1 MSMKNHLILAL
12 REIYDAW
19 EFTLADLS
27 EAQITTA
34 PAPGIW
40 SVQDDLAHLWAW
52 QQRSI
57 ARLEAALYDRPPV
70 MPAFMDGVE
79 LVTEDNV
86 DELNARIYAAFG
98 EQPWAKVYQDWR
110 SGFLKFLDTAAQI
123 PEKDLLDWDK
133 YSWLGGFN
141 LAAILIGSY
150 EHHQEHLE
158 VLLARR

>member
-98 EQPWAKVYQDWR
+98 EQPWPQVYQDWR

-123 PEKDLLDWDK
+123 SEKDLLDWDK
-133 YSWLGGFN
+133 YPWLGGFN

>member
-1 MSMKNHLILAL
+1 MNMQEHILAAL
-12 REIYDAW
+12 REQFDRW
-19 EFTLADLS
+19 EQTLAGVSEEQIATPLS
-27 EAQITTA
+27 
-34 PAPGIW
+34 PSDW
-40 SVQDDLAHLWAW
+40 SIKDNVVHLWAW
-52 QQRSI
+52 QLRSI
-57 ARLEAALYDRPPV
+57 ARLEAALYERPPV

-158 VLLARR
+158 KLLARR

>member
-12 REIYDAW
+12 REIFDAW
-19 EFTLADLS
+19 EITLADLS
-27 EAQITTA
+27 EAQITDV
-34 PAPGIW
+34 PGPGVW

-57 ARLEAALYDRPPV
+57 ARLEAALHDRPPV
-70 MPAFMDGVE
+70 MPAFLDGVE

-86 DELNARIYAAFG
+86 DEINARISAAYG

-110 SGFLKFLDTAAQI
+110 SGFLKFLDTIEQI
-123 PEKDLLDWDK
+123 PEKDLLDWEK

-141 LAAILIGSY
+141 LVDILVGSY
-150 EHHQEHLE
+150 EHHLEHLE
-158 VLLARR
+158 VLQARR